1 MKVFIERENS
11 TKTISLDK
19 EINCRELLK
28 DLKISRESVILVK
41 NGNVCLEDEVLEDSD
56 ELKILSVVSGG

>member
-1 MKVFIERENS
+1 MKVFIEREN
-11 TKTISLDK
+11 KTTDIPLEK

-28 DLKISRESVILVK
+28 QLKISRESVILVK
-41 NGNVCLEDEVLEDSD
+41 NGSVCLEDEVLKDSD

>member
-1 MKVFIERENS
+1 MKVFIEREN
-11 TKTISLDK
+11 KTTTIPLEN

-28 DLKISRESVILVK
+28 QLKISRESVILVK
-41 NGNVCLEDEVLEDSD
+41 NGTVCLEDEVLQDSD